1 MYNLFISH
9 SWAYSDQYDRLVS
22 LLNAAPNFD
31 YQDHLRPGSQ
41 CGAEGHAVGTRRK
54 LECPRRYLR

>member
-31 YQDHLRPGSQ
+31 YGIEIDTDQ
-41 CGAEGHAVGTRRK
+41 
-54 LECPRRYLR
+54 